1 MLEMTVRGLP
11 RTMTQES
18 LEKLFSAHGRVY
30 DLRIARDLFNG
41 ECKGFAQ
48 LKMEGHHAR
57 AAIAALNGS
66 QQDGA
71 LIRVGL
77 ASEHKGRRGR

>member
-1 MLEMTVRGLP
+1 MLTMIVRGLP
-11 RTMTQES
+11 RTMTQTS
-18 LEKLFSAHGRVY
+18 LEDLFARHGRVY
-30 DLRIARDLFNG
+30 DVRLAKDLFTG

-66 QQDGA
+66 EQGGA
-71 LIRVGL
+71 YVRVSL
-77 ASEHKGRRGR
+77 FEEKKSRRGR

>member
-1 MLEMTVRGLP
+1 MLTMMVRGLP
-11 RTMTQES
+11 RSMTQAS
-18 LEKLFSAHGRVY
+18 LEDLFSAHGRVY
-30 DLRIARDLFNG
+30 DVRMSKDLFSG

-66 QQDGA
+66 KQGDA
-71 LIRVGL
+71 YVRVSL
-77 ASEHKGRRGR
+77 ADDKKPRRGR